1 MMPEEKKLN
10 KPLLNMSDNDGEVKG
25 NDNQDA
31 EQGATLE
38 GRSKYHADQHHD
50 MKNLMKRN
58 EKKIR
63 SENIYMDYLKTRF
76 TRNGNEEF
84 SKYESPLDENGRESS
99 QCKEA
104 HFCRKIFPY
113 LKENKGGSGKETE
126 KYGKNDDFKV
136 RIKCFNKYLKHYV
149 HKISNGETVQYSLQT
164 HELLKIVH
172 QIKGENTPINSSG
185 LAQYRDIRQ
194 LLSSN
199 SNTRFDISP
208 KRNCVLINLPYRKC
222 IIFKDFLLYIPTFTN
237 SPIPEVAEKEERM
250 CKYFIENA
258 KVISLIKDSL
268 PFEILILEAIF
279 VDICEELKNEIEPVI
294 CEAEKLFE
302 IISNNLSI
310 YKCINKLTEMRR
322 KLKIID
328 EKVQSVYK
336 AIHAVLNNDQ
346 DVRRLEVSY
355 FGDKPELW
363 EKCDPTPN
371 NEDTEMLLEYYSH
384 EIDEFLK
391 IIHRTD
397 ESLDDVLQMVEL
409 NLDDARNNVLKLE
422 LGLKIYGIIITVVGT
437 VAAIF
442 GMNLKNGFE
451 SDQYVF
457 WTLAFSLMLITVF
470 CLFYVIVSF
479 KRVNI

>member
-1 MMPEEKKLN
+1 MPEEKKLN
-10 KPLLNMSDNDGEVKG
+10 KPLLNMSDNDGEIKEHDVEEGHNSKKG
-25 NDNQDA
+25 ILSNFMV
-31 EQGATLE
+31 
-38 GRSKYHADQHHD
+38 SHD
-50 MKNLMKRN
+50 MKNLMRRN

-63 SENIYMDYLKTRF
+63 SENIYTDYLKSRLK
-76 TRNGNEEF
+76 REGNTEFAKYNSILSEEQ
-84 SKYESPLDENGRESS
+84 E
-99 QCKEA
+99 KE
-104 HFCRKIFPY
+104 
-113 LKENKGGSGKETE
+113 LKESFLNKRLFSYTKENRTHLGE
-126 KYGKNDDFKV
+126 GEEEHTKNEDFRV

-149 HKISNGETVQYSLQT
+149 HKICNGETIQYSLQT

-172 QIKGENTPINSSG
+172 QIKGENTPINTSG

-222 IIFKDFLLYIPTFTN
+222 IIFKDFLLFIPTFTN
-237 SPIPEVAEKEERM
+237 SSIPEIVEQEEKM

-302 IISNNLSI
+302 VISSNLSI
-310 YKCINKLTEMRR
+310 YKCINKLTDMRR

-336 AIHAVLNNDQ
+336 AIHAVLNNDE

-371 NEDTEMLLEYYSH
+371 NEDTEMLLEYYCH
-384 EIDEFLK
+384 EIEEFLK

-397 ESLDDVLQMVEL
+397 QSLDDVLQMVEL

-457 WTLAFSLMLITVF
+457 WSLAFSLMLITVF

-479 KRVNI
+479 KKVNI

>member
-1 MMPEEKKLN
+1 MSDEGKLK
-10 KPLLNMSDNDGEVKG
+10 KPLLNINEKDEELKEYKKTEDYH
-25 NDNQDA
+25 
-31 EQGATLE
+31 
-38 GRSKYHADQHHD
+38 SKLGIKSNVNENHD
-50 MKNLMKRN
+50 MKNLMQRN
-58 EKKIR
+58 ETNLKDE
-63 SENIYMDYLKTRF
+63 SSYMDYIKRGF
-76 TRNGNEEF
+76 KRNSSEEYRMYNNISDEEHVKDCKE
-84 SKYESPLDENGRESS
+84 SKGLRESFIYS
-99 QCKEA
+99 NKN
-104 HFCRKIFPY
+104 IFSY
-113 LKENKGGSGKETE
+113 MKDNREEYMKS
-126 KYGKNDDFKV
+126 DDFKI
-136 RIKCFNKYLKHYV
+136 RIKCFNKYLKHEV
-149 HKISNGETVQYSLQT
+149 HKIYNGEDIPYTLQS
-164 HELLKIVH
+164 HELLKMVH
-172 QIKGENTPINSSG
+172 KIKGETTPENSSG

-194 LLSSN
+194 LLSN
-199 SNTRFDISP
+199 NTTTRFDISP

-237 SPIPEVAEKEERM
+237 SPIPEIAEKEEKM
-250 CKYFIENA
+250 CKYFIENS

-279 VDICEELKNEIEPVI
+279 VDISEELKSEIEPVI

-310 YKCINKLTEMRR
+310 YKCINKLTDMRR

-336 AIHAVLNNDQ
+336 SIHGVLNNDD

-355 FGDKPELW
+355 FWDKPELW
-363 EKCDPTPN
+363 EKSDPTPN
-371 NEDTEMLLEYYSH
+371 NEDTEMLLEYYCH
-384 EIDEFLK
+384 EIEEFLK

-397 ESLDDVLQMVEL
+397 QSLDDVLQMVEL

-437 VAAIF
+437 IAAIF

-457 WTLAFSLMLITVF
+457 WSLAFSLMFITIM
-470 CLFYVIVSF
+470 CLFYVMVSF
-479 KRVNI
+479 KKVKI

>member
-10 KPLLNMSDNDGEVKG
+10 KPLLNMSDNDGEIKEHG
-25 NDNQDA
+25 DA
-31 EQGATLE
+31 EEHQGKV
-38 GRSKYHADQHHD
+38 GVSSHFHASHQD
-50 MKNLMKRN
+50 MKNLMNKN
-58 EKKIR
+58 EQKMKG
-63 SENIYMDYLKTRF
+63 ENVYMDYLKSRF
-76 TRNGNEEF
+76 KRNGNSEFPKYNSILEEEQSKEEKGSFFNKKLF
-84 SKYESPLDENGRESS
+84 SYM
-99 QCKEA
+99 
-104 HFCRKIFPY
+104 
-113 LKENKGGSGKETE
+113 KENKIVISDGTE
-126 KYGKNDDFKV
+126 QNIKNDDFKV

-172 QIKGENTPINSSG
+172 QIKGEKNTPINSSG

-194 LLSSN
+194 LLSSH

-222 IIFKDFLLYIPTFTN
+222 IIFKDFLLYIPTFTS
-237 SPIPEVAEKEERM
+237 SPIPEIAEKEDKM

-258 KVISLIKDSL
+258 KMISLIKDSL

-310 YKCINKLTEMRR
+310 YKCINKLTDMRR

-336 AIHAVLNNDQ
+336 AIHAVLNNDE
-346 DVRRLEVSY
+346 DIRRLEVSY

-363 EKCDPTPN
+363 EKCNPTPN
-371 NEDTEMLLEYYSH
+371 NEDTEMLLEYYCH
-384 EIDEFLK
+384 EIEEFLK

-397 ESLDDVLQMVEL
+397 QSLDDVLQMVEL

-479 KRVNI
+479 KKVNI

>member
-1 MMPEEKKLN
+1 MMPQEKKLN
-10 KPLLNMSDNDGEVKG
+10 KPLLNINDEEE
-25 NDNQDA
+25 DI
-31 EQGATLE
+31 
-38 GRSKYHADQHHD
+38 RKYDKNEEYNSRMGVLSNFHLNHD
-50 MKNLMKRN
+50 MKKLMKRN
-58 EKKIR
+58 EIKINN
-63 SENIYMDYLKTRF
+63 ENVYTDYLK
-76 TRNGNEEF
+76 
-84 SKYESPLDENGRESS
+84 SKFKSNSNSNNKNYDSILDEEKSKAS
-99 QCKEA
+99 KE
-104 HFCRKIFPY
+104 FFFNKNTFSY
-113 LKENKGGSGKETE
+113 MKENRGE
-126 KYGKNDDFKV
+126 YLKNDDFKV
-136 RIKCFNKYLKHYV
+136 RIKCFNKYLKHDV
-149 HKISNGETVQYSLQT
+149 HKIYNGENIQYSLQT
-164 HELLKIVH
+164 HELLKMVH
-172 QIKGENTPINSSG
+172 QIKGENTSINSTSG

-194 LLSSN
+194 LVSN
-199 SNTRFDISP
+199 NTNTRFDISP
-208 KRNCVLINLPYRKC
+208 KRNCVLLNLPYRKC

-237 SPIPEVAEKEERM
+237 SPILEVTQKEEKM

-336 AIHAVLNNDQ
+336 SIHGVLNNDE

-355 FGDKPELW
+355 FWDKPDLW

-371 NEDTEMLLEYYSH
+371 NEDTEMLLEYYCH
-384 EIDEFLK
+384 EIEEFIK

-397 ESLDDVLQMVEL
+397 QSLDDVLQMVEL

-457 WTLAFSLMLITVF
+457 WILAFSLMLITVF
-470 CLFYVIVSF
+470 CLFYVMVSF
-479 KRVNI
+479 KKVNI

>member
-1 MMPEEKKLN
+1 MTEEKKLN
-10 KPLLNMSDNDGEVKG
+10 KPLLNMNDIDGDIKEY
-25 NDNQDA
+25 
-31 EQGATLE
+31 
-38 GRSKYHADQHHD
+38 SKNEEYNSKMGVLSNFNLNHD
-50 MKNLMKRN
+50 MKKLMKRN
-58 EKKIR
+58 EMKIK
-63 SENIYMDYLKTRF
+63 NDKVYIDYLKSKFKTNNNSNYENYDTIF
-76 TRNGNEEF
+76 DEEKKKASKEFFINKNIF
-84 SKYESPLDENGRESS
+84 SY
-99 QCKEA
+99 
-104 HFCRKIFPY
+104 I
-113 LKENKGGSGKETE
+113 KENRGE
-126 KYGKNDDFKV
+126 YLKNDDFKL
-136 RIKCFNKYLKHYV
+136 RIKCFNKYLKHDV
-149 HKISNGETVQYSLQT
+149 HKICNGENIQYSLQT
-164 HELLKIVH
+164 HELLKMVH
-172 QIKGENTPINSSG
+172 QIKGENTSINSTSG

-194 LLSSN
+194 LVSN
-199 SNTRFDISP
+199 NTNTRFDISP
-208 KRNCVLINLPYRKC
+208 KRNCVLLNLPYRKC

-237 SPIPEVAEKEERM
+237 SPIPEVMQKEEKM

-302 IISNNLSI
+302 IISSNLSI

-322 KLKIID
+322 KIKIID

-336 AIHAVLNNDQ
+336 SIHGVLNNDE
-346 DVRRLEVSY
+346 DIRRLEVSY
-355 FGDKPELW
+355 FWDKPDLW

-371 NEDTEMLLEYYSH
+371 NEDTEMLLEYYCH
-384 EIDEFLK
+384 EIEEFLK

-397 ESLDDVLQMVEL
+397 QSLDDVLQMVEL

-457 WTLAFSLMLITVF
+457 WILAFSLMLITIF
-470 CLFYVIVSF
+470 CLFYVMVSF
-479 KRVNI
+479 KKVNI